1 MNLYGCG
8 SSSKRTD
15 GFPTSSQLSSGATD
29 FLVCPVRPGLLVD
42 EKPGLLLLPGDPER
56 SLIAASSFVRL

>member
-15 GFPTSSQLSSGATD
+15 GFPTRSQLSSGATD
-29 FLVCPVRPGLLVD
+29 FFVWPVRAGLLVD
-42 EKPGLLLLPGDPER
+42 EKPGLLLLGGPELSR
-56 SLIAASSFVRL
+56 IAASSFVRL